1 MNRDLCFS
9 SEAAQKY
16 GVDEAVMLHHLAFW
30 VFRNKLNN
38 VNLIDGQ
45 TWTWN
50 SARAYS
56 EIFPFWSKDQIRRIL
71 MSLEK
76 KGAVISAIHN
86 RAGWDRTKW
95 YTVSEVVQKFYEFE
109 KVQNASGETTKCK
122 VKKRKMDVAKP
133 RHQYQ
138 ILTSD
143 KTQILTSDEKEI
155 VFPFEGDEFAEAW
168 KVWLDERKIK
178 KKAKYTQRG
187 EQAQLFKLKKI
198 SGDNE
203 KIAIEIIQEAI
214 TEGWAGMH
222 PLKNDKRNK
231 TTQEFDKSKLLDH
244 LEQTRNT

>member
-9 SEAAQKY
+9 SEAAQTY

-38 VNLIDGQ
+38 VNLIDGH

-95 YTVSEVVQKFYEFE
+95 YTVSEVVQKFYQFE

-138 ILTSD
+138 IETKDRD
-143 KTQILTSDEKEI
+143 KIETQIVYPYDSDEFLNLWNMWKE
-155 VFPFEGDEFAEAW
+155 DR
-168 KVWLDERKIK
+168 KNRKIK
-178 KKAKYTQRG
+178 KYTQVG
-187 EQAQLFKLKKI
+187 EQTALKKLQDESNDDESTAI
-198 SGDNE
+198 KMIQNS
-203 KIAIEIIQEAI
+203 IANGYQGIFPINNK
-214 TEGWAGMH
+214 G
-222 PLKNDKRNK
+222 KNNTAPQK
-231 TTQEFDKSKLLDH
+231 FDKDKLLNH
-244 LEQTRNT
+244 LEQTRNS